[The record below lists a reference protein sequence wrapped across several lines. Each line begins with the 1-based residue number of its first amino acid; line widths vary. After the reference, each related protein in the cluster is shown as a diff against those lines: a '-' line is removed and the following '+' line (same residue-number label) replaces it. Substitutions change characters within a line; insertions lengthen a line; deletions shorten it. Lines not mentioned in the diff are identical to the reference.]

1 MPASEAAMSAPL
13 PTDDDV
19 ARLLDSTPTGGYLAG
34 AWIDDGDRFPVDD
47 PSTGQPLVSVI
58 DNPPDRFL
66 DALAAA
72 DAFRQELAATPPHER
87 SEILRRTYDLMI
99 RDRDR
104 LATLITLEMGKPLAE
119 SRAEVTYAADFF
131 RWFAGEAVRID
142 GGYRPSPAGNG
153 RILTLKRPVGP
164 CLLITPWNFPIAM
177 GARKIA
183 PALAAGCPS
192 IVKPATA
199 TPLTMLALA
208 ALLEEAGAPAGSVSV
223 LASTDAG
230 AATGP
235 LITDARLRKLS
246 FTGSTEV
253 GVGLMATAAEQVLRV
268 SMELGGSAPF
278 VVFGD
283 ADLDA
288 AVDGAMAAKMRNGGE
303 ACTSANR
310 FLVHESV
317 ADAFTARLTERMA
330 ALTVGRGLDHG
341 VDVGPLI
348 DRTAQDRLRGAV
360 ADVAAAGAEI
370 TTGGAA
376 IDRPGWFFEPT
387 VVTGIP
393 ADHPFG
399 RDELFGPVAPIRTFA
414 DDDEAIAGANDTPYG
429 LVAYV
434 FTRDLDRALQ
444 VCDRIETGM
453 VGLNRGVVSDASAP
467 FGGVKHS
474 GVGREGGF
482 TGIDE
487 YLETTYVAIA

>member
-1 MPASEAAMSAPL
+1 MTATTTSP
-13 PTDDDV
+13 DDV
-19 ARLLDSTPTGGYLAG
+19 RRLIDATPTGGFLG
-34 AWIDDGDRFPVDD
+34 GSWVDDGPTLTVDD
-47 PSTGQPLVSVI
+47 PSTGEPLVQVV
-58 DNPPDRFL
+58 DNPPARFL
-66 DALAAA
+66 EALTIAQDHRAAV
-72 DAFRQELAATPPHER
+72 AATSAYER
-87 SEILRRTYDLMI
+87 SEVLRRTYELLI

-131 RWFAGEAVRID
+131 RWFAGEAVRMD

-153 RILTLKRPVGP
+153 RILTLQRPVGP

-183 PALAAGCPS
+183 PALAAGCTS
-192 IVKPATA
+192 IVKPATL

-208 ALLEEAGAPAGSVSV
+208 ELMVEAGLPEGALSV
-223 LASTDAG
+223 LPSSDAG

-235 LITDARLRKLS
+235 LLADPRLRKLS

-253 GVGLMATAAEQVLRV
+253 GVHLMGLAAEQVLRV

-278 VVFGD
+278 VVFED

-310 FLVHESV
+310 FLVHESL
-317 ADAFTARLTERMA
+317 AAEFTDRLTTRMA
-330 ALTVGRGLDHG
+330 ALTVGRGIDDG
-341 VDVGPLI
+341 VDLGPMI
-348 DRTAQDRLRGAV
+348 DRKAQERLRDEV
-360 ADVAAAGAEI
+360 ADAAGAGAQV
-370 TTGGAA
+370 TTGGTP
-376 IDRPGWFFEPT
+376 IERPGWFFAPT
-387 VVTGIP
+387 VVADIP

-399 RDELFGPVAPIRTFA
+399 REELFGPGAPIRTFA
-414 DDDEAIAGANDTPYG
+414 DDDEAIAAANDTPYG

-434 FTRDLDRALQ
+434 YTRDLDRALRT
-444 VCDRIETGM
+444 CDRLESGM
-453 VGLNRGVVSDASAP
+453 VGLNRGVISDASAP

-474 GVGREGGF
+474 GVGREGGAV
-482 TGIDE
+482 GIHE
-487 YLETTYVAIA
+487 YLETTYVGMA